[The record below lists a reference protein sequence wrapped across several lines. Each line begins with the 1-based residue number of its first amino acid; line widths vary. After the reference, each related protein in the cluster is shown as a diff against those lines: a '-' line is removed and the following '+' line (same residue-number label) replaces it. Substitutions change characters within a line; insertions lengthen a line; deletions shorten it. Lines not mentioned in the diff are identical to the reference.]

1 MEFWIGLMIVDVW
14 PQGNPVRHSEY
25 SSSFNLTPHRP
36 DEAAQ
41 LSFSC
46 SRRRGAILSLPAPAQ
61 RKDTVAR
68 GAFAKFILKHIDEWF
83 AFARECDFGISRE
96 DIILVTGCHLAK
108 TWATVAFQAREEQL
122 SFGVQVSGVSDITWQ
137 FTPEGAGGV
146 AFNLGPSGQV
156 RYCIYI
162 SRLNRHCDRSWTN
175 FNRISESTGE
185 PVHIHPGISCYSVFE
200 NITLASRS
208 SRTRS
213 ASR

>member
-46 SRRRGAILSLPAPAQ
+46 SRRRGAILSLPVPAQ
-61 RKDTVAR
+61 CKDTVVQK
-68 GAFAKFILKHIDEWF
+68 AFAKFILKHIDEWF
-83 AFARECDFGISRE
+83 AFAHERDFGIRRE

-108 TWATVAFQAREEQL
+108 TWATVAFQERGEQL
-122 SFGVQVSGVSDITWQ
+122 SFGARVSGSSDITWQ

-146 AFNLGPSGQV
+146 AFNLGPSGEV
-156 RYCIYI
+156 RFCIY
-162 SRLNRHCDRSWTN
+162 SSCLNRHCDRSWTN
-175 FNRISESTGE
+175 FNRISESAGE
-185 PVHIHPGISCYSVFE
+185 PVHIHQGISCFPVFE
-200 NITLASRS
+200 DITIAPRS
-208 SRTRS
+208 SRARS